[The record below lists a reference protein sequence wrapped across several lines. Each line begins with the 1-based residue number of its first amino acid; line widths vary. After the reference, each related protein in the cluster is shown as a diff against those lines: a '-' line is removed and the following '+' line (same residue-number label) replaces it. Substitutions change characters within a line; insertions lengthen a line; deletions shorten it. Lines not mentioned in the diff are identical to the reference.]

1 MRHSFLTWL
10 SFAAALI
17 LGASPAL
24 ADFTKSDMAPPPQ
37 EVVDLVT
44 RDKECHLY
52 EGTNPLDMWEGT
64 TLSSDVRVH
73 LLPCFMGAYN
83 LASIVV
89 IEYRGEAEP
98 ASTYTQ
104 QFFASYG
111 ADYGWVGSSTLT
123 NAFISPETGHLVHFH
138 KGRGLGD
145 CGTTGEWD
153 WNGYIF
159 AMVEYRVQEECNGTA
174 PDQWPVLYTRITAD
188 PETPDVAADCSVAP
202 YCEDRD
208 YFGDYLV
215 ACRQVRSDGSR
226 YCSAN
231 AYIHNADAPAGFD
244 YQMRVFRERRSAPAQ
259 ISWIAVDE
267 FMDRTKPVSI
277 GVNGH
282 EAITFQP
289 AQIETPEAINE
300 YVVNDRIQTV
310 TLLEQMRAGEEV
322 TFTYAGESG
331 KSERITFS
339 LKGLTASLLW
349 MEEFAGK

>member
-1 MRHSFLTWL
+1 MRHSILTWL
-10 SFAAALI
+10 SFAATLI

-208 YFGDYLV
+208 YFVGARDNQPLGSSLRSTTNSGSSV
-215 ACRQVRSDGSR
+215 LSTTDSWDRHLSRQHPTSTEPCPGGGR
-226 YCSAN
+226 N
-231 AYIHNADAPAGFD
+231 
-244 YQMRVFRERRSAPAQ
+244 
-259 ISWIAVDE
+259 
-267 FMDRTKPVSI
+267 
-277 GVNGH
+277 
-282 EAITFQP
+282 
-289 AQIETPEAINE
+289 
-300 YVVNDRIQTV
+300 
-310 TLLEQMRAGEEV
+310 RAG
-322 TFTYAGESG
+322 S
-331 KSERITFS
+331 
-339 LKGLTASLLW
+339 
-349 MEEFAGK
+349 